1 MFKKTLLLASVM
13 TLLQGGAVFA
23 EAGKPD
29 SNSVAQPKAQTTTTE
44 VEQVKAMDESVEG
57 QVETKEKE
65 VLLDRV
71 VQMTSK
77 LDKGQASHFF
87 VMYSN
92 YSIISLVNNVEKDVG
107 EAVQKCGETNK
118 DLKGKYDARFETW
131 KSAISGAR
139 QEARKN
145 IDSMVA
151 AQDYATKAEMDEIFG
166 MIDKT
171 RLEADTRFQRIP
183 VSTPE
188 ACEFMLTKMDETEK
202 TMDQLLRA
210 TLASYPNVLKK
221 NQE

>member
-1 MFKKTLLLASVM
+1 MFIKFLLVASVAIF
-13 TLLQGGAVFA
+13 LQGGAAFA
-23 EAGKPD
+23 EAGTQD
-29 SNSVAQPKAQTTTTE
+29 SNQTAQPAVQKSTTE
-44 VEQVKAMDESVEG
+44 EEQIKTLDDSVQE

-71 VQMTSK
+71 VQVTSK

-92 YSIISLVNNVEKDVG
+92 YSIISLVNNVEKDIG
-107 EAVQKCGETNK
+107 EAIQKCGDANK
-118 DLKGKYDARFETW
+118 DLKTKYDARFATW
-131 KSAISGAR
+131 KSTVSGAR
-139 QEARKN
+139 QEALKN
-145 IDSMVA
+145 VDSMVA
-151 AQDYATKAEMDEIFG
+151 AQDYITKAEMDDIFG